1 MPPRRDITKLLDGK
15 RGVFSNSTDTCS
27 VVLCARHRSKTWA
40 YNGFA
45 TDVLYLA
52 PEFHKE
58 RLCECCLAKLG
69 QKRDAITGRLK
80 PSKASK
86 KGRKRR

>member
-1 MPPRRDITKLLDGK
+1 MPRDITKLLDGK
-15 RGVFSNSTDTCS
+15 RGVFSNKADTSS
-27 VVLCARHRSKTWA
+27 VTLCARHRSKTWA

-69 QKRDAITGRLK
+69 VERDAITGRLK
-80 PSKASK
+80 PKTKK
-86 KGRKRR
+86 KGRK